1 MRKCFDWRFVV
12 LMATAIT
19 VLLTA
24 CDTVE
29 TGTPTADTDEAAV
42 LTVPTRTLGPIVS
55 FTPRFTATPI
65 PSLTYTPSLTPVPSD
80 TPNPPTLTPT
90 LTLTPT
96 PTVSGAVRSTENV
109 NLREGP
115 GTDYPIAFSVPPGTD
130 LGVVGIQTDADG
142 REWYKVAYEDEDGT
156 IRYLWVY
163 ARLIE
168 TDFKEIVGYVT
179 PAPTSAQP
187 TASGPT
193 PTPVPNRVNILA
205 YCRQKGVRPPQPTT
219 NDNVFIEWS
228 WFVAHPRFMEPHLQN
243 AHYEVRLDGELL
255 EDWQRY
261 ATDMK
266 LESGVWIVYWY
277 YPVGK
282 LSAGEH
288 TVTFHLTWDEAI
300 TDGYTQFGPG
310 TANPSDDGDCTFT
323 VVEAE

>member
-1 MRKCFDWRFVV
+1 MRKRFCKWFWPIT
-12 LMATAIT
+12 LAALAIA
-19 VLLTA
+19 LAA

-29 TGTPTADTDEAAV
+29 TGTPTAATEGDAV

-65 PSLTYTPSLTPVPSD
+65 PSATYTPSLTPVSSD
-80 TPNPPTLTPT
+80 TPVPPTLTPT

-115 GTDYPIAFSVPPGTD
+115 GTDYPIVFSVPPGTD

-142 REWYKVAYEDEDGT
+142 REWYKVAYEDEDGE
-156 IRYLWVY
+156 IQYLWVY

-179 PAPTSAQP
+179 PAPTTPQP
-187 TASGPT
+187 TIGGPT

-205 YCRQKGVRPPQPTT
+205 YCHQKGVRPPTPTT
-219 NDNVFIEWS
+219 DDNVFIEWS
-228 WFVAHPRFMEPHLQN
+228 WFVAQPRLMEPHLQN

-261 ATDMK
+261 ATDTK

-282 LSAGEH
+282 LNAGEH
-288 TVTFHLTWDEAI
+288 TVTFHLTWDEPI
-300 TDGYTQFGPG
+300 TDGYAQFGPG
-310 TANPSDDGDCTFT
+310 TAHPSDDGDCTFT
-323 VVEAE
+323 VVAAE

>member
-1 MRKCFDWRFVV
+1 MRKCFDWRLGTLV
-12 LMATAIT
+12 LATMMIA
-19 VLLTA
+19 LAA

-29 TGTPTADTDEAAV
+29 TNTPTANTADAAV
-42 LTVPTRTLGPIVS
+42 LSVPTRTLGPIVS

-65 PSLTYTPSLTPVPSD
+65 PSATFTPSLTPVPSE
-80 TPNPPTLTPT
+80 TPVPATFTPT

-115 GTDYPIAFSVPPGTD
+115 GTDFPIVFSVPPGAD

-142 REWYKVAYEDEDGT
+142 REWYKVAYADEDGE
-156 IRYLWVY
+156 IQYLWVY

-168 TDFKEIVGYVT
+168 TDFKDIVGYVT
-179 PAPTSAQP
+179 PAPTSSQP

-193 PTPVPNRVNILA
+193 ATPVPNRVNILA
-205 YCRQKGVRPPQPTT
+205 YCHQKGVRPPRPTT
-219 NDNVFIEWS
+219 NDNVFVEWS
-228 WFVAHPRFMEPHLQN
+228 WYVSQERFMAQHLQN

-255 EDWQRY
+255 EDWSRY
-261 ATDMK
+261 ATDTK

-282 LSAGEH
+282 LDAGEH
-288 TVTFHLTWDEAI
+288 TVTFHLTWDESI
-300 TDGYTQFGPG
+300 TDGYAQFGPG
-310 TANPSDDGDCTFT
+310 TAHQSDDGDCTFT
-323 VVEAE
+323 VVAAE